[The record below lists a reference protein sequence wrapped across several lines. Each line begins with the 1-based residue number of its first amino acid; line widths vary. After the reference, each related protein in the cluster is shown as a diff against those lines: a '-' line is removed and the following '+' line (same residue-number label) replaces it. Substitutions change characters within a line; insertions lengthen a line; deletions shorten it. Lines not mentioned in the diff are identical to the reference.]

1 MQFRELREPAPT
13 TNDRTA
19 FYNVTDVMQSLGIR
33 DCRFDSIVLHCAAD
47 TGKFQKYA
55 AFLAPK
61 PNQTN
66 QTNQT
71 QNPPPPPPPPPPP
84 HSHALFVYYDTAKSN
99 FWSDGLYRA
108 YAFDPTSAASAVKA
122 HVANEQFMFYTVLQN
137 VQQDT

>member
-1 MQFRELREPAPT
+1 MQIRELREPAPT

-33 DCRFDSIVLHCAAD
+33 DRQFDSIVLHCAAD

-55 AFLAPK
+55 VFLAPK
-61 PNQTN
+61 PNKTP
-66 QTNQT
+66 
-71 QNPPPPPPPPPPP
+71 NPPP
-84 HSHALFVYYDTAKSN
+84 HTHALFVYYDAAKSK

>member
-33 DCRFDSIVLHCAAD
+33 DRRFDSIVLHCAAD

-66 QTNQT
+66 QT
-71 QNPPPPPPPPPPP
+71 QNPPPPP
-84 HSHALFVYYDTAKSN
+84 HAHALFVYYDTAKSN